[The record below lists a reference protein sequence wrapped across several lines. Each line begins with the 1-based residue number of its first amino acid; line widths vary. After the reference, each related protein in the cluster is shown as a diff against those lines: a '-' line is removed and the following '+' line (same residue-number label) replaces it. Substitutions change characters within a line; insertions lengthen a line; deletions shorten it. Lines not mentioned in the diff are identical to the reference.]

1 MADYNTHRDNMDTNS
16 QKECAYYMDL
26 HIIQLKFYSHVG
38 SNVSTEL
45 LETLFWT
52 SRLYS
57 SISASYVYGSWHGT
71 LSFYSHVISAMIVLQ

>member
-45 LETLFWT
+45 LETLF
-52 SRLYS
+52 
-57 SISASYVYGSWHGT
+57 
-71 LSFYSHVISAMIVLQ
+71 